1 MKPRGDVLGVGDGA
15 GKEQELELGRR
26 GEQGALVVVA
36 AGGICEPVVF
46 VDDEEVE
53 GREVVGAR
61 GVGGGDLALDGLEGG
76 DNERGGG
83 VNGDVAGD
91 DAHAPTPGTPF
102 GVFVVGK
109 GARWDGKERA
119 AGEIRL
125 LSPALE
131 DVGFAGAGG
140 SVDHDVAASLKGTD
154 RLGLPAVGED
164 EFLKAGESVGQ
175 HKIERARARRR
186 VKPCWDFSRKFL
198 RSELRPIKLRNIAA
212 GSHTHYRGCDGQS
225 FYNFLPVMAGLP

>member
-1 MKPRGDVLGVGDGA
+1 L
-15 GKEQELELGRR
+15 QLGRG
-26 GEQGALVVVA
+26 GEEGAFVVIA
-36 AGGICEPVVF
+36 AGGIGEPVVF

-102 GVFVVGK
+102 GVFVVSE
-109 GARWDGKERA
+109 GAGGDGEERA

-164 EFLKAGESVGQ
+164 KFLKAGESVGQ
-175 HKIERARARRR
+175 HEIERARAPRR
-186 VKPCWDFSRKFL
+186 VKPWPEFPAEF
-198 RSELRPIKLRNIAA
+198 
-212 GSHTHYRGCDGQS
+212 
-225 FYNFLPVMAGLP
+225 F